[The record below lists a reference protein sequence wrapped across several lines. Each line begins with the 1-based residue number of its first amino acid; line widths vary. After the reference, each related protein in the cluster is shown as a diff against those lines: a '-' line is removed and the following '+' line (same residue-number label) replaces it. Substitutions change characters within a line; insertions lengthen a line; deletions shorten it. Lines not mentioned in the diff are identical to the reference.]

1 MADTPELP
9 VPDWLDRLDVTLQDR
24 CARLPVERDGPV
36 ATASRYAIKRH
47 ILIPGFAI
55 AWGAGVLTG
64 RPRLRNAGAAGTLGL
79 IATAMASRSI
89 KAQIR
94 RRRPDERQRQTDERQ
109 QRHIGRPVSA
119 RSFPSGHAGSAFA
132 AATAVAVALGGPAE
146 AALVLAGAGI
156 LASGRVVRGR
166 HWPSDVVAGAVLGS
180 TVTLLAS
187 WLVRGVGRRL

>member
-24 CARLPVERDGPV
+24 CARLPVERDGSV

-94 RRRPDERQRQTDERQ
+94 RRRPDERQR
-109 QRHIGRPVSA
+109 RHIGRPVSA